1 MARYAK
7 GVHAKAICDRCGLS
21 YPYLSIRAEWNGLRT
36 CPECWDY
43 KHPSLDPITAVDAE
57 SLQFSRSGSH
67 KREDARVVILR
78 GVETP
83 VRTGQEGIPLVSA
96 GVTLS
101 ETGFAVT
108 TTLNTDGFNLMDGNS
123 IHVTETGLQVTTTV
137 GTEALNISGV
147 ATPSGISVTTTV
159 GTESIRSDTTLAVSN
174 VTTTMALGNETPQA
188 AAIESGFAVATAVGT
203 EAVSVRGWGN
213 NTWGND
219 TWGHD

>member
-21 YPYLSIRAEWNGLRT
+21 YPYLSLKPEWTGLRT

-43 KHPSLDPITAVDAE
+43 KHPSLDPRNAVDAE
-57 SLQFSRSGSH
+57 SLQFARAGSH
-67 KREDARVVILR
+67 KREDARVTILR
-78 GVETP
+78 GVQTF
-83 VRTGQEGIPLVSA
+83 VRTGQEGRPLVSA

-108 TTLNTDGFNLMDGNS
+108 TTLNTDGFNLMAGND
-123 IHVTETGLQVTTTV
+123 IHATETGLQVTTTV
-137 GTEALNISGV
+137 GAESLNISGV
-147 ATPSGISVTTTV
+147 ATPSGIAVTTTV
-159 GTESIRSDTTLAVSN
+159 GAESLRSDTTLAVSN

-188 AAIESGFAVATAVGT
+188 AAIESGFGVTTTVGT

-213 NTWGND
+213 NTWGQD